1 MPYVVFFVNLVLSWK
16 IKLLQYL
23 GKIKGIDL
31 SITETQKKNTD
42 IKTFTNM
49 EIYGELFFFK
59 MR

>member
-1 MPYVVFFVNLVLSWK
+1 MWCSLLILFFFGKLSYYNIWA
-16 IKLLQYL
+16 
-23 GKIKGIDL
+23 KGIDL